1 MGLRQLHGGGDIACQ
16 GLAAAGYSRLA
27 SLTKGTWIGW
37 LGFGDSAGPCADVA
51 TFGWVMGQTYL
62 INIENPKLIILW
74 GSNPAVTGFHRM
86 RKYLESKKKGCKI
99 IVIDPRFTASAAR
112 ADEYIPIRPG
122 TDMALALAMANVIM
136 KQGLEDKSFIA
147 QHTVGPLLVRNDS
160 GLFLRESD
168 LVRGGD
174 PKKFI
179 VFDSNTA
186 QAQIYTR
193 SDINPHLSG
202 VYNVS
207 GIECQPA
214 YQLLV
219 HVVEQYTP
227 EVASEITGVP
237 VSVVHHLAEEYAT
250 NKPAIIERGM
260 GLQRAFYGDLAWRA
274 IAMLAA
280 ITGNIKLERPSTF
293 VMNFNKF
300 RVPKEM
306 YNYLPVMLLYDAV
319 LRGEPLQIKAVL
331 FAGHNFVNQLPNTN
345 KIVNDFL
352 PRLDLIV
359 VCDLFMNM
367 TAKYADYV
375 LPVSSFYECT
385 DLRVSAGRDV
395 YLALQPKI
403 IEPLYE
409 SKSDFQVAVELA
421 KRLGFEGYFA
431 KTEEEYIEEIINSNH
446 PTMEGVTLE
455 RLRKGPIPAKPLY
468 RAPEFRTPTG
478 KIEFYVEKLKP
489 LGQELPVYIES
500 MESPQSALANKY
512 PLVLLSTH
520 PRHRIHSSMANVDKL
535 RKTSPEPILE
545 IHPDDARRR
554 NIKDNDTVYV
564 FNDRG
569 KVKLKAKVSTKII
582 QGVVNIEQGWWPE
595 HYSEGHHNEL
605 THDRVNQAQRI
616 IFEPNA
622 AFYDVLIEV
631 KKGDSH

>member
-1 MGLRQLHGGGDIACQ
+1 MYEESASYSMRTICPMPDGYMFGLLAKVKDGVITEVLPDHLLGKHSRGACSVGLCTSELVYHPDRLRYPLRRLGKRGEGKWQRISWDEALDGIIVDLKKISSKYGPSSIAWGGDIACQ

-37 LGFGDSAGPCADVA
+37 LGFGDSAGPCADLA
-51 TFGWVMGQTYL
+51 TFGWLTGQAYL
-62 INIENPKLIILW
+62 SDIENPKLIILW

-86 RKYLESKKKGCKI
+86 RKFLESRKKGCKVV
-99 IVIDPRFTASAAR
+99 VIDPRCTASAAH

-122 TDMALALAMANVIM
+122 TDGALVLAMANIIM
-136 KQGLEDKSFIA
+136 KRGLEDKSFIV
-147 QHTVGPLLVRNDS
+147 QHTVGPLLVRNDN

-168 LVRGGD
+168 LVQGGD

-186 QAQIYTR
+186 QAQTYTEP
-193 SDINPHLSG
+193 DINPQLSG

-219 HVVEQYTP
+219 HVVERYTP
-227 EVASEITGVP
+227 EVASKITGVP
-237 VSVVHHLAEEYAT
+237 VSVIQRLAMEYAT
-250 NKPAIIERGM
+250 NKPTIVERGM
-260 GLQRAFYGDLAWRA
+260 GLQRGFHGDLAWRA

-293 VMNFNKF
+293 VTNFSKF
-300 RVPKEM
+300 RVPEEV

-319 LRGEPLQIKAVL
+319 LKGEPLQIKAVL
-331 FAGHNFVNQLPNTN
+331 FAGHNFINQLPNMN
-345 KIVNDFL
+345 KIVNNFL

-403 IEPLYE
+403 IETLYE
-409 SKSDFQVAVELA
+409 CKPDFQIATELA
-421 KRLGFEGYFA
+421 KRLGFGDYFN
-431 KTEEEYIEEIINSNH
+431 KTEDEYIEEIINSNH

-455 RLRKGPIPAKPLY
+455 ILKKARYQRDLYTERLSLGPQPAK
-468 RAPEFRTPTG
+468 
-478 KIEFYVEKLKP
+478 
-489 LGQELPVYIES
+489 
-500 MESPQSALANKY
+500 
-512 PLVLLSTH
+512 
-520 PRHRIHSSMANVDKL
+520 
-535 RKTSPEPILE
+535 
-545 IHPDDARRR
+545 
-554 NIKDNDTVYV
+554 
-564 FNDRG
+564 
-569 KVKLKAKVSTKII
+569 
-582 QGVVNIEQGWWPE
+582 
-595 HYSEGHHNEL
+595 
-605 THDRVNQAQRI
+605 
-616 IFEPNA
+616 
-622 AFYDVLIEV
+622 
-631 KKGDSH
+631 